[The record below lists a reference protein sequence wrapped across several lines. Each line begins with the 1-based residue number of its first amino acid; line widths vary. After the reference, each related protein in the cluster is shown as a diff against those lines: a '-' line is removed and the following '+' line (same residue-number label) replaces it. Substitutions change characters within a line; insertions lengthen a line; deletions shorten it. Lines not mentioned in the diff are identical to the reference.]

1 MSKTRNEAINESPAS
16 RDKGIVFSL
25 NLLTVNRERDPC
37 NFSGSGFKSADPE
50 KDNMQS
56 ANPLSQERLN
66 DRAIVI
72 KTLSRW
78 RYVGKNIIPRKAS
91 VLRRNRGNNANTSFS
106 ISITWGSN
114 APGLSVADVIS
125 GVNFNNRPIL
135 ATNYLMDLPAE
146 ILAQIFDL
154 AADDDLI
161 LQYGIQTSFS
171 VYAWH
176 KAFHGGWQLR
186 SSREALNYIQKR
198 SYFTKKSIIST
209 CRKWRGVGRENLFR
223 YLFFDHPNKLL
234 ALCRVLRSD
243 SAVSTTI
250 SSSLGWWTRRIHLAN
265 RDYRGRVTMSDLQ
278 NALVLVMKHCPNLE
292 IFIVDSP
299 MGSTFGPVADALG
312 YHAARS
318 LRTVHWQ
325 VPSDADALAKVIWAL
340 DSLPYLVAA
349 HIHFTSIA
357 SEDDDDARSD
367 FGSVR
372 LGSASNLQLNLRY
385 LQQLSLQGQFQEF
398 LEQAKYWSL
407 KALQSLAFDYGNRR
421 EELPDVITFLQRHG
435 STLRYLDINCIP
447 LLDVS
452 KILDVC
458 PNLHTFAFNPDW
470 RIIPNDGVSSELV
483 RVPHFNITSIG
494 LHGLYYAFGVGHG
507 AAHAQ
512 GAPITAQI
520 IRKSN
525 DMNVAALN
533 KLNFPKLECVR
544 ILSSVVLKDLERENG
559 PSGDG
564 VQRYDNWWNTLSRAG
579 IRLEDCT
586 GAPLGTLPQD
596 EDEEDGTA
604 ESEDETGEEATNSES
619 ISDSETETDTDDAA
633 YQSAEETFT
642 RGDEDEEEEEE
653 EEEVENILDPGKKHV
668 TELRRLLEECRI
680 MEQTR
685 EELPYTSMMMR
696 PPGASAHSGETD
708 YGVIYQQLTG
718 SNNAPAPTTPPPQPT
733 SPISDDQLTPEASFG
748 FGSRNHGRRPRV
760 SFGISDE
767 PPILDDSPPLSRS
780 GTSSRR
786 SSGRGAPQSR
796 RSSSQFIPQSRRTS
810 SHLGYAPSESDLG
823 TLLGVPEDSPAI
835 SSTATLVADD
845 DSDDGYRYQYDD
857 DDDDDYDDDDYEDE
871 EDESDEQED
880 EDRNPVAT
888 LRKLLEEC
896 RAMRQE
902 AEEPMLNPMMFG
914 GPMAMSMG
922 MGMGPYGIGMG
933 YPTAGFQAGYGGRT
947 SYPTAAPR
955 NTTSCRSALPVGP
968 YSSDADHDLLLLF
981 NSSHNH
987 AMNRGPIILTID
999 EAEYL
1004 VDQLPPP
1011 SAEDDEMVKKLRK
1024 RLQDLLSELR
1034 AGAEGTIK
1042 S

>member
-1 MSKTRNEAINESPAS
+1 
-16 RDKGIVFSL
+16 
-25 NLLTVNRERDPC
+25 
-37 NFSGSGFKSADPE
+37 
-50 KDNMQS
+50 
-56 ANPLSQERLN
+56 
-66 DRAIVI
+66 
-72 KTLSRW
+72 
-78 RYVGKNIIPRKAS
+78 
-91 VLRRNRGNNANTSFS
+91 
-106 ISITWGSN
+106 
-114 APGLSVADVIS
+114 
-125 GVNFNNRPIL
+125 
-135 ATNYLMDLPAE
+135 MDLPAE
-146 ILAQIFDL
+146 ILVQIFKL

-161 LQYGIQTSFS
+161 FQYGMQTSFS
-171 VYAWH
+171 VHAWY
-176 KAFHGGWQLR
+176 KAIHGGWQLR
-186 SSREALNYIQKR
+186 SPREALNFIQKR

-209 CRKWRGVGRENLFR
+209 CRKWRGVGRECLFR
-223 YLFFDHPNKLL
+223 YLFFDHPSKLL
-234 ALCRVLRSD
+234 ALCRVLQSD

-265 RDYRGRVTMSDLQ
+265 RDYRGRVTMPDLE

-292 IFIVDSP
+292 IFVVDSP
-299 MGSTFGPVADALG
+299 LGNTFGPVADALG

-357 SEDDDDARSD
+357 SDEDDDTKSD

-372 LGSASNLQLNLRY
+372 LGSASNLHLNLRY

-398 LEQAKYWSL
+398 LEQARGWSL
-407 KALQSLAFDYGNRR
+407 KALQSLAFDYGSRR
-421 EELPDVITFLQRHG
+421 DELPDVITFLQKHG
-435 STLRYLDINCIP
+435 ISLRFLDINCIP

-452 KILDVC
+452 KILDAC

-470 RIIPNDGVSSELV
+470 RIMPNDGISSELV
-483 RVPHFNITSIG
+483 RVPHFNISTIG

-525 DMNVAALN
+525 DMNVTALN

-564 VQRYDNWWNTLSRAG
+564 IQRYDNWWNTLSRAG

-596 EDEEDGTA
+596 DDDDDGTA
-604 ESEDETGEEATNSES
+604 EMESEEGEETTNSES
-619 ISDSETETDTDDAA
+619 VSDTETETDTDDAA

-642 RGDEDEEEEEE
+642 REDDDDEDA
-653 EEEVENILDPGKKHV
+653 EEVENELDPGKKHV
-668 TELRRLLEECRI
+668 SELRRLLDECRI

-685 EELPYTSMMMR
+685 EELPYTSMMSR
-696 PPGASAHSGETD
+696 PPGASAYPGETD

-718 SNNAPAPTTPPPQPT
+718 NNNSVPATNPVFDLPTAT
-733 SPISDDQLTPEASFG
+733 SSGSPDAEASSG
-748 FGSRNHGRRPRV
+748 FGSRGNGRRPRV

-767 PPILDDSPPLSRS
+767 PPSLEDMSPPSRS
-780 GTSSRR
+780 GTVSRR
-786 SSGRGAPQSR
+786 SSGRGGPQSR
-796 RSSSQFIPQSRRTS
+796 RTSSQFIPQSRRTS
-810 SHLGYAPSESDLG
+810 SQFDYAPSESDLG

-857 DDDDDYDDDDYEDE
+857 DDDDDDDVDDDDDYDDDE
-871 EDESDEQED
+871 EDDEEED
-880 EDRNPVAT
+880 KNPVVT

-914 GPMAMSMG
+914 GPMGMG
-922 MGMGPYGIGMG
+922 MGMGMGSYGIGMG
-933 YPTAGFQAGYGGRT
+933 YPGPMGFSGYGGRA
-947 SYPTAAPR
+947 SYPANDSR
-955 NTTSCRSALPVGP
+955 GSY
-968 YSSDADHDLLLLF
+968 YSS
-981 NSSHNH
+981 SSSYYNTSSSS
-987 AMNRGPIILTID
+987 R
-999 EAEYL
+999 
-1004 VDQLPPP
+1004 
-1011 SAEDDEMVKKLRK
+1011 R
-1024 RLQDLLSELR
+1024 
-1034 AGAEGTIK
+1034 
-1042 S
+1042 